1 MASVIS
7 AHKKLKKKNIP
18 KLEAHV
24 YAETSLSTLILV
36 SIYFLRK
43 HGIPALAEEITAAGF
58 RLFPQSFALKNYPRW
73 PDSALALRR
82 IADCREKGYLK
93 GNAADG
99 FELKFK
105 AQKLAERTALALGV
119 IKPAKAKIKRKP
131 KTQLAQSKKP
141 LPQKNI
147 EKAAKEKAAYK
158 PTIKPNAPKKASAR
172 MAIAAKPISVKKA
185 KARLT
190 LQPEAATKPKLPKA
204 RRKIQKPEPAQMA
217 LPLPVKRTALEPKNV
232 TAPPAVIVKQKKNAP
247 QLIKAPA
254 PLASKA
260 ERAKAE
266 KIVRVVERS
275 DAYRHFRQHGARTKL
290 NEFDFRNMLLTT
302 MESTP
307 ETLTRN
313 LKLFKDSAALQQ
325 HRELIA
331 FLDFCEAQFASLL
344 KPALKRPVK
353 RKA

>member
-131 KTQLAQSKKP
+131 KVQPVQSKKP

-147 EKAAKEKAAYK
+147 EKAAKEKAVHK
-158 PTIKPNAPKKASAR
+158 PIAKSSAPKKASAR

-217 LPLPVKRTALEPKNV
+217 LPLPVKRAAPEPKNEI
-232 TAPPAVIVKQKKNAP
+232 APPAVIVKQKKN
-247 QLIKAPA
+247 A

-290 NEFDFRNMLLTT
+290 NEFDFRNMLLAT

-325 HRELIA
+325 HQELIA
-331 FLDFCEAQFASLL
+331 FLDFCEAQFANLL
-344 KPALKRPVK
+344 KPAPKRPVK